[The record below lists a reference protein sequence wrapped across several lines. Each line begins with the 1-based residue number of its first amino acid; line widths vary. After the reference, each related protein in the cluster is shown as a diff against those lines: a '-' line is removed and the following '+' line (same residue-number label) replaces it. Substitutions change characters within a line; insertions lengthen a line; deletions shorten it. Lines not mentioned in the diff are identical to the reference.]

1 MYNRICKIKRDYK
14 HRIEFLKSMCQYYT
28 DDLSHR
34 MNELAF
40 DEMEIQQKL
49 NKLEWDIIFLQCV
62 GRSLIEASTS
72 YLSEIYFDNIEQTLH
87 KTKTNLTVI
96 DDIVG
101 NNYNLSIAYGI
112 TSSEVP
118 SVFASK
124 ISDDDNKFI
133 EILQLISNSVQNVQ
147 QLPCIVDGN
156 YVDQN
161 NLKDEARK
169 LLTICN
175 NIKQKIMVINLI
187 KLENY
192 FRSLAFPCSIVVY
205 WRMLNNSIQ

>member
-1 MYNRICKIKRDYK
+1 
-14 HRIEFLKSMCQYYT
+14 MCQYYT

-72 YLSEIYFDNIEQTLH
+72 YLSEIYFDNIEQTVNYNLICVRYFI

-124 ISDDDNKFI
+124 ISDDDNK
-133 EILQLISNSVQNVQ
+133 VNVS
-147 QLPCIVDGN
+147 
-156 YVDQN
+156 
-161 NLKDEARK
+161 
-169 LLTICN
+169 LLW
-175 NIKQKIMVINLI
+175 KKALH
-187 KLENY
+187 
-192 FRSLAFPCSIVVY
+192 
-205 WRMLNNSIQ
+205 

>member
-1 MYNRICKIKRDYK
+1 MKKMDALLKNAVDIIKKARKSVERQNEVNRAIETEFSNFSSEINREFNELYNRICKIKRDYK

-124 ISDDDNKFI
+124 ISDDDNK
-133 EILQLISNSVQNVQ
+133 VNVS
-147 QLPCIVDGN
+147 
-156 YVDQN
+156 
-161 NLKDEARK
+161 
-169 LLTICN
+169 LLW
-175 NIKQKIMVINLI
+175 KKALH
-187 KLENY
+187 
-192 FRSLAFPCSIVVY
+192 
-205 WRMLNNSIQ
+205 